1 MIVVSAYCKAEQI
14 DKALESLPNLK
25 GGANSHST
33 RAYRSIMN
41 YYFDLGEMRK
51 GFAVFDEMVAAG
63 VCCMLLLQSCGKWMG
78 RGGAY
83 MREIRGDG

>member
-1 MIVVSAYCKAEQI
+1 
-14 DKALESLPNLK
+14 
-25 GGANSHST
+25 
-33 RAYRSIMN
+33 
-41 YYFDLGEMRK
+41 MRK